1 MAFSWDMR
9 RIPAVMLVAVLATG
23 AGAAQASATTAR
35 EAKATKHHAKPKVK
49 HKAKSG
55 PKLTVGETFA
65 ASGNG
70 QSYKVT
76 LISYTPAATDLMA
89 DPSTSA
95 NYILQPGEQFDFFC
109 FKVTNTGS
117 KTATGDAIGN
127 NAAVGSDGKNYPQG
141 WAGSLDGPGC
151 PGIGNSGYTLS
162 PKQSVMGGFAFQA
175 PPSVRLTSIS
185 WSPSDGFGGTTA
197 HWTTP

>member
-1 MAFSWDMR
+1 MR

-76 LISYTPAATDLMA
+76 LISYTRQRP
-89 DPSTSA
+89 
-95 NYILQPGEQFDFFC
+95 
-109 FKVTNTGS
+109 
-117 KTATGDAIGN
+117 
-127 NAAVGSDGKNYPQG
+127 
-141 WAGSLDGPGC
+141 
-151 PGIGNSGYTLS
+151 
-162 PKQSVMGGFAFQA
+162 
-175 PPSVRLTSIS
+175 IS
-185 WSPSDGFGGTTA
+185 WPIPRPRPTTSCNRESSSTFSYSRRPDAERGCSGG
-197 HWTTP
+197 